1 MPRCSFHPFFFFF
14 FFFFIFIFF
23 TWDSFVIFMQVVQ
36 EVFMAEEWIRDA
48 RNEARAEASSRTE
61 VEKSLGALKQKKQE
75 LATKLTVEE
84 KARNNAEAGLKNIQD
99 QTEDQRKKLY
109 FTEIELATQK
119 QLVLDL
125 KANLEKA
132 KAAT

>member
-1 MPRCSFHPFFFFF
+1 
-14 FFFFIFIFF
+14 
-23 TWDSFVIFMQVVQ
+23 
-36 EVFMAEEWIRDA
+36 MAEEWIRDA

>member
-1 MPRCSFHPFFFFF
+1 
-14 FFFFIFIFF
+14 
-23 TWDSFVIFMQVVQ
+23 
-36 EVFMAEEWIRDA
+36 MAEEWIRDA
-48 RNEARAEASSRTE
+48 RNEARAEASSHTE
-61 VEKSLGALKQKKQE
+61 VKKSLGALKQKKQE

-99 QTEDQRKKLY
+99 QTENQRKKLY

>member
-1 MPRCSFHPFFFFF
+1 
-14 FFFFIFIFF
+14 
-23 TWDSFVIFMQVVQ
+23 MQVVQ

-84 KARNNAEAGLKNIQD
+84 KARNNAKAGLKNIQD